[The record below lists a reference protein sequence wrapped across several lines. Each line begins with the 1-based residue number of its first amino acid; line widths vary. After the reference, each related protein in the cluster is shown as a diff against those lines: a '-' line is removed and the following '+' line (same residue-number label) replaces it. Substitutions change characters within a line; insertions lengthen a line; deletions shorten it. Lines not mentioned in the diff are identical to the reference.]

1 MVFVLPNNVS
11 SIAPSLYTDIVFFFL
26 SKIALADNKYL
37 ADSIFIRALDD
48 LLKENRGSVN
58 RLYSAMYIDET
69 KLGLY

>member
-1 MVFVLPNNVS
+1 MLPNNVS
-11 SIAPSLYTDIVFFFL
+11 SIAPSLYTDIVFVFL
-26 SKIALADNKYL
+26 SKIALAVNKYL

-69 KLGLY
+69 KLGLF